1 MKQHCTLGVD
11 VGGTHIRLGL
21 LNAAGELSHLE
32 KVPRAEALPDEK
44 PEALADFLRDYLR
57 RHGDC
62 AAGVGIG
69 IPGTLS
75 RDCRSILRVPN
86 IPVMDGMAIS
96 DLLEQALELP
106 VFPENDTVMLMQG
119 DLQRLGL
126 PSRGV
131 LLGVYIG
138 TGLGSALY
146 YDAKPL
152 KGRNSLNEIG
162 HLPLFGS
169 KLRCSCGNIGCAEN
183 IISGRHLQDLR
194 REKWPDT
201 HISHIF
207 AAMAGSEELQEFI
220 DAIGVVLGGAV
231 NLLDPEALVLGGGVT
246 AMKDFPRRAV
256 EEAIRERAMKPEPA
270 GSLHILWSQGADDTG
285 VLGAAVFAAQ
295 RL

>member
-1 MKQHCTLGVD
+1 MQVCNLGVD

-21 LNAAGELSHLE
+21 LTAAGELRHLE
-32 KVPRAEALPDEK
+32 KVPRQEALPDDD
-44 PEALADFLRDYLR
+44 PEALVGFLQDYIR
-57 RHGDC
+57 RSGQ
-62 AAGVGIG
+62 AVRAVGIG

-75 RDCRSILRVPN
+75 RDCRTVLRVPN
-86 IPVMDGMAIS
+86 IPVMDGMDIAG
-96 DLLEQALELP
+96 LLERSLMLP

-162 HLPLFGS
+162 HLPLFGNRE
-169 KLRCSCGNIGCAEN
+169 RCSCGNIGCAEN
-183 IISGRHLQDLR
+183 IISGRHLQALR
-194 REKWPDT
+194 REKWPD
-201 HISHIF
+201 IPIGELFS
-207 AAMAGSEELQEFI
+207 AMAGSPELEEFL

-246 AMKDFPRRAV
+246 AMKDFPREAAER
-256 EEAIRERAMKPEPA
+256 AIRSRAMKPEPA
-270 GSLHILWSQGADDTG
+270 NSLQILWSQGADDTG
-285 VLGAAVFAAQ
+285 VLGAAVFAARQ
-295 RL
+295 S

>member
-1 MKQHCTLGVD
+1 MDHPCTLGVD
-11 VGGTHIRLGL
+11 IGGTNVRLGVL
-21 LNAAGELSHLE
+21 TPEGELAALE
-32 KVPRAEALPDEK
+32 KVPRAEALPDTA
-44 PEALADFLRDYLR
+44 PEALADFLRDYIR
-57 RHGDC
+57 RCGYPV
-62 AAGVGIG
+62 AALGVG

-75 RDCRSILRVPN
+75 RDCRRILRVPN
-86 IPVMDGMAIS
+86 IPVMDGMAIAEV
-96 DLLEQALELP
+96 LEARLQLP
-106 VFPENDTVMLMQG
+106 VFPENDTVMLMRG
-119 DLQRLGL
+119 DLRRLGL

-162 HLPLFGS
+162 HLPLFGHTE
-169 KLRCSCGNIGCAEN
+169 RCSCGNIGCAEN

-201 HISHIF
+201 HISDIF
-207 AAMAGSEELQEFI
+207 AAMAGSDELREFI

-246 AMKDFPRRAV
+246 AMKDFPRAEVEAAV
-256 EEAIRERAMKPEPA
+256 RSRAMKPEPA
-270 GSLHILWSQGADDTG
+270 ESLCILWSQGADDTG
-285 VLGAAVFAAQ
+285 VLGAAVFAAE
-295 RL
+295 RV